1 MTKECKLCK
10 PQFVIVDT
18 DMYEQLVSIVRVNG
32 AERIREL
39 INMID
44 QDYDG
49 ERS

>member
-1 MTKECKLCK
+1 MTKECKCK
-10 PQFVIVDT
+10 PKLVIVDT

-32 AERIREL
+32 SERIHEL

-44 QDYDG
+44 QDFGG